1 MPTPEQDEQLRLS
14 GNITYSTNLNQRTY
28 TSGNGEIRENGPTP
42 MYPAFD
48 SFNETLLDFRPFGSW
63 IKFERHIIKSCT
75 CSYCNGVNPVWSH
88 SRININTGSN
98 QSKLLKYL
106 RVRFNSPS
114 NKSRTSWRRLTF
126 KGIKYYY
133 YLKWTLPRPEL
144 IAKKIMEIIGK

>member
-1 MPTPEQDEQLRLS
+1 MNWYKIAEKLKNVSLTGKLKQTEDGFVFL
-14 GNITYSTNLNQRTY
+14 
-28 TSGNGEIRENGPTP
+28 
-42 MYPAFD
+42 
-48 SFNETLLDFRPFGSW
+48 FNETLLDFRPFGSW